1 MKYKIEGILKL
12 KTEKKFSRQMEAINE
27 NMARNKIYSF
37 FGNVYRIPR
46 KRIVIE
52 KIEESK

>member
-37 FGNVYRIPR
+37 FCNVYRIPR